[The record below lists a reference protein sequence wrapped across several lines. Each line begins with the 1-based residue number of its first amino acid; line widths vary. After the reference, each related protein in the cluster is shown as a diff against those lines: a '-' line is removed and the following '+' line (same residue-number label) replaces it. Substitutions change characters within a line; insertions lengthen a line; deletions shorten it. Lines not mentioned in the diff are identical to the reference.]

1 MLAAEKVGS
10 ALTEQLSKEGHDI
23 TVVDQDVSK
32 VAELTNLYDVM
43 GITGNGASYNVQM
56 EAGIENCD
64 LIIAVTDSDELN
76 LLCCT
81 VAKKAGDCAAVARV
95 RTPDY
100 SRDITYLREKL
111 GLTMIINP
119 DLEAARETARILYL
133 PTALEVNSFAHGQ
146 TEMVKFKLPAG
157 NILVGKVSYG
167 IRQGYLL
174 RYFDLCDPAR
184 G

>member
-1 MLAAEKVGS
+1 M
-10 ALTEQLSKEGHDI
+10 TEQLSKEGHDI

-119 DLEAARETARILYL
+119 DLEAARETARILY
-133 PTALEVNSFAHGQ
+133 
-146 TEMVKFKLPAG
+146 PAYSTG
-157 NILVGKVSYG
+157 SQFLCPRTDRNGKIQIACRQYPGRKVSYG